1 MQLILLSSTG
11 SKEKSLYPYDMK
23 YKSLI
28 KSFWI
33 QYLETTISTIYMFI
47 FSVYLIHFIQTLK
60 PAEHQN
66 YFP

>member
-1 MQLILLSSTG
+1 
-11 SKEKSLYPYDMK
+11 MK

-33 QYLETTISTIYMFI
+33 QYLETTISTIYMYI